1 MIRLKI
7 TDEQIEYA
15 TYLVNNCNYGRRG
28 KFDGDKSKQLVGMLA
43 QTVLADYLK
52 QPRPDISVGFD
63 GGYDY
68 IINGKKV
75 DVKCM
80 SRKGYMRGN
89 YVHNLIAYQKN
100 YDVDYYIFT
109 SLNTTTNELEVCGVI
124 NKAQFFSMADLFEKG
139 TVRHKGKTAF
149 TLEAPTY
156 ELKQYKLYLLGNVD
170 DVVDIYTKI
179 R

>member
-7 TDEQIEYA
+7 SEEQIEYA
-15 TYLVNNCNYGRRG
+15 KYLVENCNYGNRG

-43 QTVLADYLK
+43 QTVLADYLR
-52 QPRPDISVGFD
+52 QPRPDTSTGFD

-80 SRKGYMRGN
+80 ARKGYVIGN

-100 YDVDYYIFT
+100 YNVDYYIFT
-109 SLNTTTNELEVCGVI
+109 SLNTRTNELEVCGVI
-124 NKAQFFSMADLFEKG
+124 DKESFYKSAKLYPIG
-139 TVRHKGKTAF
+139 TIRHKGHTPF
-149 TLEAPTY
+149 MLEAPTY
-156 ELKQYKLYLLGNVD
+156 ELQQYRLHLLGNVED
-170 DVVDIYTKI
+170 DVDIYCKI

>member
-1 MIRLKI
+1 MIKLKI

-43 QTVLADYLK
+43 QTVLADYLR

-68 IINGKKV
+68 IINNKKV

-80 SRKGYMRGN
+80 ARKGYVIGN

-124 NKAQFFSMADLFEKG
+124 GKEQFFSKADLYEKG
-139 TVRHKGKTAF
+139 TVRYKGRTAF

-156 ELKQYKLYLLGNVD
+156 ELKQYKLFLLGNVD

>member
-52 QPRPDISVGFD
+52 QSRPDTSEGFD

-68 IINGKKV
+68 IINNKKV

-80 SRKGYMRGN
+80 ARKGYMIGN

-124 NKAQFFSMADLFEKG
+124 NKERFFSMANLFEKG
-139 TVRHKGKTAF
+139 TVRYKGKTAF

-156 ELKQYKLYLLGNVD
+156 ELKQYKLFLVGNVD
-170 DVVDIYTKI
+170 DVVDIHTKI

>member
-52 QPRPDISVGFD
+52 QPRPDTSEGFD

-80 SRKGYMRGN
+80 SRKGYVIGN

-124 NKAQFFSMADLFEKG
+124 NKEQFFSMADLYEKG

-156 ELKQYKLYLLGNVD
+156 ELKQYKLFLLGNVD
-170 DVVDIYTKI
+170 DVVDIHTKI

>member
-52 QPRPDISVGFD
+52 QPRPDTSEGFD
-63 GGYDY
+63 GGYDS
-68 IINGKKV
+68 IINGQKV

-80 SRKGYMRGN
+80 SRKGYVIGN

-124 NKAQFFSMADLFEKG
+124 NKEQFFSKADLYEKG
-139 TVRHKGKTAF
+139 TVRHKGKTVF

>member
-52 QPRPDISVGFD
+52 QPRPDTSEGFD

-80 SRKGYMRGN
+80 SRKGYMIGN

-124 NKAQFFSMADLFEKG
+124 NKEQFFSKADLYEKG

-156 ELKQYKLYLLGNVD
+156 ELKQYKLFLLGNVD

>member
-52 QPRPDISVGFD
+52 QPRPDTSEGFD

-80 SRKGYMRGN
+80 SRKGYVIGN

-124 NKAQFFSMADLFEKG
+124 NKEQFFSKADLYEKG

-156 ELKQYKLYLLGNVD
+156 ELKQYKLHLLGNVD

>member
-52 QPRPDISVGFD
+52 QPRPDTSEGFD

-68 IINGKKV
+68 IINNKKV

-80 SRKGYMRGN
+80 SRKGYVIGN

-124 NKAQFFSMADLFEKG
+124 GKEQFFSKADLYEKG

>member
-7 TDEQIEYA
+7 TDEQIEYV

-52 QPRPDISVGFD
+52 QPRPDTSEGFD

-80 SRKGYMRGN
+80 SRKGYVIGN

-124 NKAQFFSMADLFEKG
+124 NKEQFFSKADLYEKG

>member
-52 QPRPDISVGFD
+52 QPRPDTSEGFD

-68 IINGKKV
+68 IINNKKV

-80 SRKGYMRGN
+80 ARKGYMIGNYVHNLGYMIGN

-100 YDVDYYIFT
+100 YNVDYYIFT

-124 NKAQFFSMADLFEKG
+124 NKERFFSMAD
-139 TVRHKGKTAF
+139 
-149 TLEAPTY
+149 
-156 ELKQYKLYLLGNVD
+156 
-170 DVVDIYTKI
+170 
-179 R
+179 

>member
-52 QPRPDISVGFD
+52 QPRPDTSEGFD

-80 SRKGYMRGN
+80 SRKGYVIGN

-124 NKAQFFSMADLFEKG
+124 NKEQFFSKADLYEKG

-156 ELKQYKLYLLGNVD
+156 ELKQYKLFLLGNVD
-170 DVVDIYTKI
+170 DVVDIHTKI

>member
-1 MIRLKI
+1 MIKLKI
-7 TDEQIEYA
+7 TDEQIKYA

-52 QPRPDISVGFD
+52 QPRPDMSVGFD

-80 SRKGYMRGN
+80 SRKGYMIGN

-109 SLNTTTNELEVCGVI
+109 SLNTATNELEVCGVI
-124 NKAQFFSMADLFEKG
+124 NKEQFFSKADLYEKG